1 MAGGFKIGLHH
12 PGRGAVVY
20 SREYREGAVALVA
33 SGRSAGSV
41 SRELGCGKSSVVDWC
56 RLAGLRLRPGRVGG
70 PVRRPVVVEAAPL
83 PPRPSPRARLDD
95 ERRALIA
102 DRRRAGLGVREIAR
116 ELGVSHSTVSRELR
130 RNAMPDGRYDAGYA
144 GRRARERAA
153 RPRTGRLGRSP
164 RLRAEVVRRLSLLWS
179 PAQVSASLAAD
190 FPDDEE
196 MRVSHETIYRALYV
210 QGRGSLREELEVELV
225 LRSGRRSRR
234 RRSLPADPRGRRT
247 WVEGA
252 ELALRPPE
260 ADDRSVPGH
269 WEGDLVVGSDGATCL
284 VTLVERSTRFL
295 LCSRLLEHSAETVAA
310 RLADMVSSLPAAL
323 RGTLTWDR
331 GVEMARWRGFADA
344 TGFEVYFC
352 DPRSPWQRGTNEN
365 TNGLLRQFFPKG
377 TDFSRVSDGEVARAQ
392 DLLNGRPRKTLGWR
406 TPAEELARMLAE
418 SGATTV

>member
-1 MAGGFKIGLHH
+1 MYSLVDRARAVEAVRAGASAAEAARALGC
-12 PGRGAVVY
+12 
-20 SREYREGAVALVA
+20 SRRAVATWCEA
-33 SGRSAGSV
+33 AGV
-41 SRELGCGKSSVVDWC
+41 
-56 RLAGLRLRPGRVGG
+56 RLRRGRIGG
-70 PVRRPVVVEAAPL
+70 PVTRPVTPAAPL
-83 PPRPSPRARLDD
+83 PPRPSPRARLDS

-130 RNAMPDGRYDAGYA
+130 RNAGPDGRYDAA
-144 GRRARERAA
+144 RAERAARERAA
-153 RPRTGRLGRSP
+153 RPRAGKLEGSP
-164 RLRAEVVRRLSLLWS
+164 RLRAEVVRRLAMRW
-179 PAQVSASLAAD
+179 PPEQVSASLRRD
-190 FPDDEE
+190 FPGDGG

-225 LRSGRRSRR
+225 LRGGRRSRR

-269 WEGDLVVGSDGATCL
+269 WEGDLVVGSDGRTCL
-284 VTLVERSTRFL
+284 VTLVERSSRFL
-295 LCSRLLEHSAETVAA
+295 LASRLEEHSAETVAA
-310 RLADMVSSLPAAL
+310 RLAEMVSSLPAAL
-323 RGTLTWDR
+323 RRTLAWDQ
-331 GVEMARWRGFADA
+331 GCEMARWRSFAEA

-377 TDFSRVSDGEVARAQ
+377 TDFSLVSDGDVARAQ

-406 TPAEELARMLAE
+406 TPAEELARTLAE
-418 SGATTV
+418 DGAMTV

>member
-1 MAGGFKIGLHH
+1 MSGGFKFALHH
-12 PGRGAVVY
+12 HLEVVVVY
-20 SREYREGAVALVA
+20 SLVDRARAVEAVRAGASAAEAARALGCSRRAVATWCEAARVRLLR
-33 SGRSAGSV
+33 GRI
-41 SRELGCGKSSVVDWC
+41 
-56 RLAGLRLRPGRVGG
+56 GG
-70 PVRRPVVVEAAPL
+70 PVTRPVTPAAPL
-83 PPRPSPRARLDD
+83 PPRPSPRARLDP
-95 ERRALIA
+95 ERRALVA

-377 TDFSRVSDGEVARAQ
+377 TDFSAVADWEVARAQ